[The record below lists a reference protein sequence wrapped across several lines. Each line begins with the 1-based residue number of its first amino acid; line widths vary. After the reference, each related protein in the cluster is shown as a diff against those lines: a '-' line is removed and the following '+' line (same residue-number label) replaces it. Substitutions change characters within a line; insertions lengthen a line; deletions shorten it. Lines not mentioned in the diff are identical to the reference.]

1 MYPPPPR
8 ILAVKGGA
16 RGFRLLSCLLVATA
30 LQSASAAAIVYVMP
44 TDQSMV
50 DRSPCS
56 GTTCLLQDDRFRVKA
71 RYSRA
76 GGPAQSAGA
85 VEAALADSAGLFSA
99 GSKSPEL
106 LVRIVNQCRT
116 TGYWEVY
123 AGVASDAAFSVAV
136 RHLETNQLKWF
147 RTRNGQSIADT
158 EAFACTRRDDRASP
172 ARPGSAADGA
182 ACSGV
187 TCLLQDD
194 RFRVKT
200 RYVRADGQRNRTS
213 RAADAIAADLGESAG
228 LFTFDSGNPELLV
241 RVVNRCGTSG
251 YWAIFAGTASDAAFS
266 VAVRHLETNQLKW
279 FRSSR
284 GRPVADS
291 EAFECVTPSPE
302 LSYIGHVSGFF
313 GGADEVEAVLT
324 GPGTLEVTR
333 PDSAG
338 HFEFHDIPAGRFAIK
353 VAARGYRTTS
363 ARIVDFPF
371 PEVVDRE
378 SYEVSRLPAD
388 PFTYHWEED
397 QTTAGTEYSSNVVQP
412 PVVQFDGETVEVGVE
427 AAAQHLR
434 AHYNILL
441 VGLGWSQEHAFRLLD
456 TMEDIPQPTQ
466 PASVWRLTDDFIDGD
481 ITIAVSE
488 NGAREVTISSAAFVN
503 AAPRVASVDG
513 KRGVWFS
520 RRLHHAAVRF
530 VTDNGRD
537 EEAYERI
544 FQERYGVTT
553 RIDDYRELTLPTGGE
568 SRHNF
573 QPFQANEI
581 LLLINMLEE
590 MPAGMRSVDGM
601 TYLVR
606 RLNGLRHP
614 LYPTSAAVAWPT
626 AGYVEFMELAFR
638 NRTEN
643 HMHRLIVHEKA
654 HFLWEHLF
662 DDQLKE
668 DWIELG
674 GWYEDGDAESG
685 WSTTKN
691 AEFVSAYAHLK
702 DPDEDMAETISF
714 FIVNPD
720 RLRARSTAKYEFVR
734 DRIMQGDIYVA
745 RIRED
750 LTFEVYNLFPDYVY
764 PGKIRRVDITV
775 AGGPA
780 EDKKL
785 TVDLEL
791 HVQEGWF
798 EGATRAL
805 TRLTSE
811 VGTHI
816 DLYLLPLDER
826 GNYLPRGEEGTRLRG
841 EYTLSKYLKAGYW
854 VPLQVILRDSAGN
867 ERYQRASDFGWMMH
881 VDNPL
886 EDWTPPE
893 YVPSTL
899 AMSTSVWEEDGT
911 VQVIHVDWLVNE
923 DTAMSTWQ
931 PCYAAINDNRPD
943 TYSFAEYGLANAA
956 IRASHECGV
965 DFLMPNYMP
974 SSTYTTNS
982 IAMQDVALNR
992 KDIEFT
998 GDRAVEAPPN
1008 VELETTNPDTEPP
1021 EVDLNRIRI
1030 GAEPTNPLTPNGE
1043 TRVTVSFPHRDNISG
1058 LAVSS
1063 LLLRDPQ
1070 GGDHF
1075 HYIYP
1080 DDRNDLYPRRDPT
1093 GWRVMERVV
1102 VLPPG
1107 SIPGTWGLAEL
1118 LVYDRAGNS
1127 ESYNFVEIVRFVVE
1141 DDS

>member
-1 MYPPPPR
+1 MCVEYEEGGETITTDALDYGLGSRESGLLYFFDRDNAEVLVKVLDGCQVNGHRWVFAAPVTTLAFNLHVTETATGRRWSHRNARGQTARTASDLAFFPCAAAGSTGGAVRGGDGARRTVLADPVPAKA
-8 ILAVKGGA
+8 IVSALQGSAVSDPLAVA
-16 RGFRLLSCLLVATA
+16 RG
-30 LQSASAAAIVYVMP
+30 I
-44 TDQSMV
+44 
-50 DRSPCS
+50 
-56 GTTCLLQDDRFRVKA
+56 
-71 RYSRA
+71 
-76 GGPAQSAGA
+76 
-85 VEAALADSAGLFSA
+85 
-99 GSKSPEL
+99 
-106 LVRIVNQCRT
+106 
-116 TGYWEVY
+116 
-123 AGVASDAAFSVAV
+123 
-136 RHLETNQLKWF
+136 
-147 RTRNGQSIADT
+147 
-158 EAFACTRRDDRASP
+158 
-172 ARPGSAADGA
+172 
-182 ACSGV
+182 
-187 TCLLQDD
+187 
-194 RFRVKT
+194 
-200 RYVRADGQRNRTS
+200 ADGQAATCTPRPVTTLLGGYTVSMCVEYEKNGETTVTGALDYGLDSDQSALLYFFNRDNAEVLVKVLDGCQVNGRRWVFVAPVTNLAFTLRVES
-213 RAADAIAADLGESAG
+213 PHGESAW
-228 LFTFDSGNPELLV
+228 THHNPL
-241 RVVNRCGTSG
+241 NR
-251 YWAIFAGTASDAAFS
+251 TAEAKSD
-266 VAVRHLETNQLKW
+266 VQ
-279 FRSSR
+279 
-284 GRPVADS
+284 
-291 EAFECVTPSPE
+291 AFECVTSSPE
-302 LSYIGHVSGFF
+302 PSYIGHVSGFT

-324 GPGTLEVTR
+324 GPGTLEVAR
-333 PDSAG
+333 PDSVG
-338 HFEFHDIPAGRFAIK
+338 RFEFHDIPAGRFAIK

-397 QTTAGTEYSSNVVQP
+397 QTTAGAEYSSNVVQP
-412 PVVQFDGETVEVGVE
+412 PVVEFQGETVEVAD
-427 AAAQHLR
+427 AAAAHHLR
-434 AHYNILL
+434 QGYNILL
-441 VGLGWSQEHAFRLLD
+441 AGAGWSQEHAFRLLG
-456 TMEDIPQPTQ
+456 TMQDIPQPTQ
-466 PASVWRLTDDFIDGD
+466 DLQVGVAAPPSVWRLTDDFIDGD
-481 ITIAVSE
+481 IAIAASGD
-488 NGAREVTISSAAFVN
+488 GAREVTISSAAFVN

-520 RRLHHAAVRF
+520 RRLHRAAVRF
-530 VTDNGRD
+530 VTDNGGD

-544 FQERYGVTT
+544 LRERYGVTT
-553 RIDDYRELTLPTGGE
+553 RIDDYRKLTWPTGRE

-614 LYPTSAAVAWPT
+614 LYPVAPAVAWPE
-626 AGYVEFMELAFR
+626 AGYVEFMETAFR
-638 NRTEN
+638 NRTEDY
-643 HMHRLIVHEKA
+643 MHRLIVHEKA

-662 DDQLKE
+662 DDQLKR

-674 GWYEDGDAESG
+674 GWYLDPTAESG
-685 WSTTKN
+685 WSTTKT

-714 FIVNPD
+714 FVVNPD

-734 DRIMQGDIYVA
+734 DRIMQGHIYVA

-791 HVQEGWF
+791 HALDGRF
-798 EGATRAL
+798 EGATLAF
-805 TRLTSE
+805 TRLASE
-811 VGTHI
+811 VGTYI
-816 DLYLLPLDER
+816 DLYLSPLDKR
-826 GNYLPRGEEGTRLRG
+826 GNYLPRGEERTRLRG
-841 EYTLSKYLKAGYW
+841 EYTLNKYLKAGYW
-854 VPLQVILRDSAGN
+854 VPVQVILRDSAGN
-867 ERYQRASDFGWMMH
+867 ERYQRPSDFGWMMH

-1141 DDS
+1141 GDG